1 MFNGILKDL
10 KEIKTPFYIYDSRVI
25 DKKAA
30 ILRENFSDFAELFFA
45 VKANSS
51 ISILKVLKKNGIGAE
66 AVSPGEIFVALKAGI
81 APDKILY
88 DSLARKEE
96 EIRYAIDKG
105 IKFFNFESLD
115 QAVLLDNCA
124 RNSKQKI
131 DAFVRINPGVFP
143 KTHSHLSTGSS
154 RSKFG
159 IPVRDLDKIYD
170 IAKDF
175 KSIELVGVHYHIGS
189 QLLTPEPYFEA
200 LKKMES
206 AIEFFR
212 HKALTI
218 KYINLGGGFGI
229 PYKEWEKGFDAGA
242 LSETYREI
250 ANRYDVK
257 VFLELGRFLVGES
270 GFIITRVIDVKDR
283 EGVPLYVVDSGMND
297 NPRPAIYDAYH
308 HIEPLF
314 EKKGKKCKSRV
325 VGPICENSDEFGT
338 YELPTL
344 NMGDLLIIYSCG
356 AYTRTMASNYNGRL
370 FSAEYLYDGK
380 KLRQIRE
387 EQKLEGLITNERL

>member
-1 MFNGILKDL
+1 MFKEISESL
-10 KEIKTPFYIYDSRVI
+10 KEIKTPYYIYDSRVI
-25 DKKAA
+25 EKKAE

-45 VKANSS
+45 VKANTS
-51 ISILKVLKKNGIGAE
+51 ISILKILKGQGIGAE
-66 AVSPGEIFVALKAGI
+66 VVSPGEIFVALKAGI
-81 APDKILY
+81 TPENILY

-96 EIRYAIDKG
+96 DIEYAIDKG
-105 IKFFNFESLD
+105 IVFFNFESLD

-124 RNSKQKI
+124 INSKQKI
-131 DAFVRINPGVFP
+131 SAFVRINPGIFP

-154 RSKFG
+154 WSKFG
-159 IPVRDLDKIYD
+159 IALRDLDKVYN

-175 KSIELVGVHYHIGS
+175 KSIELIGVHYHIGS

-200 LKKMES
+200 LKKIES
-206 AIEFFR
+206 TLEFFNG
-212 HKALTI
+212 KGLKI
-218 KYINLGGGFGI
+218 KYVNLGGGFGVS
-229 PYKEWEKGFDAGA
+229 YKEEEKGFDAGA

-250 ANRYDVK
+250 SNKYGVR
-257 VFLELGRFLVGES
+257 VFLELGRFLVAES
-270 GFIITRVIDVKDR
+270 GFIITRVIDVKER

-314 EKKGKKCKSRV
+314 EKTGDKVKSRV

-338 YELPTL
+338 YELPELKT
-344 NMGDLLIIYSCG
+344 GDLLIIHSCG

-370 FSAEYLYDGK
+370 LPAEYLYDGK
-380 KLRQIRE
+380 ELRQIRE
-387 EQKLEGLITNERL
+387 KQKLEGLIENEKL

>member
-1 MFNGILKDL
+1 MFNGVLKDL
-10 KEIKTPFYIYDSRVI
+10 KEIRTPYYIYDSRVI
-25 DKKAA
+25 EKKAE

-45 VKANSS
+45 VKANTS
-51 ISILKVLKKNGIGAE
+51 ISIIKILKGQDIGAE
-66 AVSPGEIFVALKAGI
+66 VVSPGEIFIALKAGI
-81 APDKILY
+81 APEKILY

-96 EIRYAIDKG
+96 DIEYAIDKG
-105 IKFFNFESLD
+105 LKFFNFESLD
-115 QAVLLDNCA
+115 QAVLLDNCVED
-124 RNSKQKI
+124 SKQKVN
-131 DAFVRINPGVFP
+131 AFVRINPGIFP

-154 RSKFG
+154 WSKFG
-159 IPVRDLDKIYD
+159 IPVENLDAVYD

-200 LKKMES
+200 LKKIRS
-206 AIEFFR
+206 SLEFFNG
-212 HKALTI
+212 KGLKI

-229 PYKEWEKGFDAGA
+229 PYKEEEKGFEAGA

-250 ANRYDVK
+250 SNKYGVR
-257 VFLELGRFLVGES
+257 VFLELGRFLVAES
-270 GFIITRVIDVKDR
+270 GFIITRVIDVKER

-314 EKKGKKCKSRV
+314 EKRGDKVKSRV

-338 YELPTL
+338 YELPELKT
-344 NMGDLLIIYSCG
+344 GDLLIIHSCG

-370 FSAEYLYDGK
+370 LPPEYLYDGK
-380 KLRQIRE
+380 ELKQIRE
-387 EQKLEGLITNERL
+387 KQKLEGLIANEKL

>member
-1 MFNGILKDL
+1 MFEQILKDL
-10 KEIKTPFYIYDSRVI
+10 EGIKTPYYIYDSRLI
-25 DKKAA
+25 DEKVN
-30 ILRENFSDFAELFFA
+30 ILKESFSGFAELFFA

-51 ISILKVLKKNGIGAE
+51 ISILKVLKEHDIGAE
-66 AVSPGEIFVALKAGI
+66 VVSPGEIFMALKAGI
-81 APDKILY
+81 VPEKILY

-96 EIRYAIDKG
+96 EINYAIDKG
-105 IKFFNFESLD
+105 IKFFNFESFD

-124 RNSKQKI
+124 KDSKLKI
-131 DAFVRINPGVFP
+131 NAFVRINPGIFP

-154 RSKFG
+154 WSKFG
-159 IPVRDLDKIYD
+159 IPVEDLDKVYD

-200 LKKMES
+200 LKKIES
-206 AIEFFR
+206 AVEFFEE
-212 HKALTI
+212 KGLKI

-229 PYKEWEKGFDAGA
+229 SYKEEEKGFDPGT
-242 LSETYREI
+242 LSGTYREI
-250 ANRYDVK
+250 SNKYGVRI
-257 VFLELGRFLVGES
+257 FLELGRFLVAES

-314 EKKGKKCKSRV
+314 EKNGKRRKSRV

-338 YELPTL
+338 YELPEL
-344 NMGDLLIIYSCG
+344 KIGDPLIIYGCG

-370 FSAEYLYDGK
+370 LPSEYLYDGK
-380 KLRQIRE
+380 ELRQIRE
-387 EQKLEGLITNERL
+387 KQKLEGLIANEKL